1 MLQRSRL
8 RQHLVLLIAVLNV
21 FALVAPAKARDLDC
35 RASETCGA
43 RCNHTEFWR
52 KFPEFQRRKRH
63 DAALLLGNGES
74 ANLLGRKEG
83 RLMMDVA
90 DIFVTNQFFVHQH
103 VTPDFHH
110 IEIKGFTERFWQDN
124 FTPEIKK
131 KYRDRNTFVWS
142 LIRTMKND
150 APEYCRNADGGVG
163 QRKCMADCGP
173 CSQRV
178 LDMTGSPSFVYSME
192 SMLSEEQVAMKAAGE
207 HLSDPKF
214 WSNILKKTKACSV
227 QKAQVQECALGKSC
241 YSSMTTVLDMIVR
254 MGYKRLYILGVDLN
268 SHRHFYNAGTPS
280 AGELKRE
287 YKHLILPR
295 SMNETDSGEGVHK
308 TATLGVQ
315 HFIPALIAQY
325 GIEGFNLSPTGL
337 LREHMKTLSLGR
349 VAMLER
355 RRQISARRRPRPNPG
370 DESDHDHDDTA
381 VMDTAA

>member
-1 MLQRSRL
+1 M
-8 RQHLVLLIAVLNV
+8 N
-21 FALVAPAKARDLDC
+21 
-35 RASETCGA
+35 
-43 RCNHTEFWR
+43 
-52 KFPEFQRRKRH
+52 FQKVIQ
-63 DAALLLGNGES
+63 
-74 ANLLGRKEG
+74 K
-83 RLMMDVA
+83 
-90 DIFVTNQFFVHQH
+90 T
-103 VTPDFHH
+103 
-110 IEIKGFTERFWQDN
+110 
-124 FTPEIKK
+124 
-131 KYRDRNTFVWS
+131 
-142 LIRTMKND
+142 
-150 APEYCRNADGGVG
+150 
-163 QRKCMADCGP
+163 RKCP
-173 CSQRV
+173 
-178 LDMTGSPSFVYSME
+178 TIE
-192 SMLSEEQVAMKAAGE
+192 
-207 HLSDPKF
+207 PK
-214 WSNILKKTKACSV
+214 
-227 QKAQVQECALGKSC
+227 VQECALGKSC
-241 YSSMTTVLDMIVR
+241 FSSMTTVLDMIVR